1 METKYYYKVYL
12 EIVLKGEDSIF
23 GYINISNIPY
33 SKLEELFRD
42 QVTDERFLF
51 DDSIGYFIEEALY
64 LEHKTYLD
72 KNIPFTF
79 DFDLFIYSVGLT
91 SVEVD
96 KYKKDYYEELPPL
109 LE

>member
-1 METKYYYKVYL
+1 MEV
-12 EIVLKGEDSIF
+12 VLKGTNFVF

-42 QVTDERFLF
+42 QVREERFLF
-51 DDSIGYFIEEALY
+51 DDSVGYFIEEDLY
-64 LEHKTYLD
+64 LKHKEYLD

-79 DFDLFIYSVGLT
+79 DHGLFVYSVGM
-91 SVEVD
+91 SGVEPH
-96 KYKKDYYEELPPL
+96 KYKKDYYDELPPF